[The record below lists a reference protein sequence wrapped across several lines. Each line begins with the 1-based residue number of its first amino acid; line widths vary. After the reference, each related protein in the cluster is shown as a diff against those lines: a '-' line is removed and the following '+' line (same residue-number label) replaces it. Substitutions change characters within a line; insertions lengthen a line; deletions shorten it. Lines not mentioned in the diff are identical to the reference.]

1 MNMDNDNTIVEYEM
15 LRAEINQKIE
25 LVNSLTTF
33 TLTTVVAILTFALTK
48 KNSLLYLLPFCI
60 IIPMY
65 KRISY
70 YRSALV
76 KISAYM
82 IVFLEKSDGNI
93 KWETRNVHLM
103 KNIKRKDGKM
113 ILKAEYYEGL
123 VVSVICYILYAYN
136 YVKGKE
142 LNIALIFCTVIPV
155 FLVIWMWFIIK
166 HINDIDGE
174 KQEWIKEWEK
184 VKLNKSL
191 AN

>member
-48 KNSLLYLLPFCI
+48 
-60 IIPMY
+60 
-65 KRISY
+65 
-70 YRSALV
+70 
-76 KISAYM
+76 
-82 IVFLEKSDGNI
+82 
-93 KWETRNVHLM
+93 
-103 KNIKRKDGKM
+103 
-113 ILKAEYYEGL
+113 
-123 VVSVICYILYAYN
+123 N